1 MGKRMNDDTRR
12 FILDPPPGSAI
23 ARARDYGIDLTQLA
37 RNLSLTPDQ
46 RLEKA
51 ERSRRMA
58 VSLREMRAEAHR

>member
-1 MGKRMNDDTRR
+1 MSDDITG
-12 FILDPPPGSAI
+12 FILNPPPDSAI
-23 ARARDYGIDLTQLA
+23 SRARDYGIDLTQLA

-58 VSLREMRAEAHR
+58 VSLRKMRAEAHRS